1 MPKIVGPR
9 GRGYSGTAMAITV
22 KYFASLRERMG
33 RREDRLHSPLPATV
47 AAVWERVGGPEPL
60 AGNLLS
66 AVNLE
71 YAEPDHP
78 VADGDE
84 VAFFP
89 PVTGG

>member
-1 MPKIVGPR
+1 MFVRTQAG
-9 GRGYSGTAMAITV
+9 GYSDSAMAITV

-33 RREDRLHSPLPATV
+33 RGEDRLGPPLPATV
-47 AAVWERVGGPEPL
+47 EEVWERVGGPEPL
-60 AGNLLS
+60 AGNLLF

-71 YAEPDHP
+71 YAGADHP

>member
-1 MPKIVGPR
+1 VPIH
-9 GRGYSGTAMAITV
+9 V

-33 RREDRLHSPLPATV
+33 RAGDVVPAEHARTV
-47 AAVWERVGGPEPL
+47 ADVWTRVAGGKPMPSNTL
-60 AGNLLS
+60 I

-71 YAEPDHP
+71 YVDVRHAVRE
-78 VADGDE
+78 GDE

>member
-1 MPKIVGPR
+1 
-9 GRGYSGTAMAITV
+9 MAVTV
-22 KYFASLRERMG
+22 KFFASLREQMNCGEQRI
-33 RREDRLHSPLPATV
+33 DATEAMTVQGVWAVV
-47 AAVWERVGGPEPL
+47 APTSQSSADIL
-60 AGNLLS
+60 A

-71 YAEPDHP
+71 YVEWTHP